1 MSKRRNNKNNKQLIR
16 KSSLDFEEFNDKK
29 FRTSLK
35 KAGLSPQITEDVISE
50 VQPTVKNYFS
60 TQTLHNATY
69 KCLLKKSRVVAA
81 NYNIKQAIYNLGPTG
96 YPFEIFCAEML
107 KVKGYKTKVSVI
119 KRGKFVRHE
128 VDVIAKRDDHNIYCE
143 CKFHSLK
150 SRKNNIKVP
159 LYVQSR
165 YVDIQAGNPNEKFD
179 YAIFSNTEFSKDAI
193 QYSKGMGLLLF
204 SMNYPKRGAFIDLVR
219 RYKVFPITA
228 LKSLRVRDR
237 KVLLADGIVVIKR
250 VKRTHL
256 LKLGLSER
264 EISKVFQ
271 EIKILTH

>member
-1 MSKRRNNKNNKQLIR
+1 MSKRSNNKNNKQLIR
-16 KSSLDFEEFNDKK
+16 KSSLDFEEFSDKK

-35 KAGLSPQITEDVISE
+35 KAGLSPKITEDLLTE
-50 VQPTVKNYFS
+50 LQPTVKNYFS
-60 TQTLHNATY
+60 TQTLHHATY
-69 KCLLKKSRVVAA
+69 KCLLKKSKIVAA
-81 NYNIKQAIYNLGPTG
+81 NYNIKQAIYDLGPTG

-119 KRGKFVRHE
+119 KRGKYVRHE
-128 VDVIAKRDDHNIYCE
+128 VDIIAKRDDHNIFCE

-159 LYVQSR
+159 LYIQSR
-165 YVDIQAGNPNEKFD
+165 FLDLQAGNPNEKLD

-193 QYSKGMGLLLF
+193 QYSRGVGLLLY
-204 SMNYPKRGAFIDLVR
+204 SMNYPTHGAFIDLVR
-219 RYKVFPITA
+219 KYKVFPITA
-228 LKSLRVRDR
+228 LRSLRVRDR
-237 KVLLADGIVVIKR
+237 KVLLDDGIVVIKR
-250 VKRTHL
+250 VKRNDL
-256 LKLGLSER
+256 IKLGLSER